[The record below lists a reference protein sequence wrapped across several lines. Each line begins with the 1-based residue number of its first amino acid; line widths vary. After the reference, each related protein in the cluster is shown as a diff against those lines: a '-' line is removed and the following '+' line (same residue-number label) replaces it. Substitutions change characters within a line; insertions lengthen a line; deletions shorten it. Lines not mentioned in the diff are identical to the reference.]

1 MAAPIIT
8 LLTDFG
14 SRDAFV
20 GVMKGVILGIAPDVR
35 LIDLTHEIPA
45 QDLIAGAL
53 ILRSAVPYFPAGSVH
68 VAVVDPGV
76 GSARRAIV
84 VETDRGLL
92 VGPDNGVLEPAAAR
106 LGRRCVRAIENHAWL
121 HHPVSSTFH
130 GRDIFAPVAAHLAR
144 GDDPAAVGPLIDG
157 MIELQPPPVRV
168 GDQQIDG
175 EVIHVDA
182 FGNLLTNIGAEAL
195 GRFPAANLSVT
206 IGHTR
211 VTGLATAYAA
221 VPPGVAV
228 ALVNSWGVLEVAV
241 RNGNA
246 ARALSAGRGTPV
258 TVELQR
264 A

>member
-1 MAAPIIT
+1 MAARIIS

-35 LIDLTHEIPA
+35 LVDLTHEIPP
-45 QDLIAGAL
+45 QDVLAAAL
-53 ILRSAVPYFPAGSVH
+53 VLQSAVPYFPPGSVH
-68 VAVVDPGV
+68 VVVVDPGV

-92 VGPDNGVLEPAAAR
+92 VGPDNGVLDPAATR
-106 LGRRCVRAIENHAWL
+106 LGRRCVRAIENEAWL
-121 HHPVSSTFH
+121 HHPVSLTFH

-144 GDDPAAVGPLIDG
+144 GDDPAAVGPPLAG
-157 MIELQPPPVRV
+157 MVDLQLPPVHV
-168 GDQQIDG
+168 ADQRIDG
-175 EVIHVDA
+175 EVICVDA

-195 GRFPAANLSVT
+195 ARFPGAELSVT

-221 VPPGVAV
+221 VPPGAAV

-246 ARALSAGRGTPV
+246 ARMLSAGRGTPV